1 MFVRSEVMFIW
12 VEQIKASI
20 GSGPKP
26 VFPVFIKRK
35 YDVAADATLFFIV
48 MYKYLCVVILCVYAK
63 KPRVGTDP
71 PCIVGFFEE
80 RN

>member
-1 MFVRSEVMFIW
+1 MFVRSEVLFIW

-48 MYKYLCVVILCVYAK
+48 MYK
-63 KPRVGTDP
+63 
-71 PCIVGFFEE
+71 
-80 RN
+80 